1 MFLIAAGGLFTSCIK
16 NEEPNG
22 IEQVRIAKAE
32 YIKALAALEN
42 ANKAVIEA
50 EAAFK
55 QAQAGYENQLTLL
68 LAAQTKEQELKN
80 ELRELENKLKQ
91 LEYQKAQALLDDEI
105 SYNKA
110 LNQLNLQLKQ
120 AELDQF
126 LAALEAQALLSAE
139 ELEHLK
145 QLNVI
150 ELQVK
155 QAELAA
161 LLANNEIT
169 LKLGNASVSLK
180 EEELRALIALNT
192 HNEAIN
198 ALALLLAEEQNKK
211 DIEDIKN
218 EIAAAKA
225 QATID
230 ALKAQEDYAKAEA
243 ALRKALKDIAANE
256 LVLTEAEAKIVSDAT
271 TNYLTAL
278 SNYNTALAEY
288 NKAVAD
294 ANENEY
300 WDVKDLEA
308 KYTKDLE
315 DAVENYAM
323 WAETYAYFQ
332 NLAAEPATWMAEWK
346 EYKDKIDSLNH
357 ELHKMEAQSV
367 KDMVDYN
374 NQYIQLFAAMQE
386 ALDAEELQEPVD
398 PADTFEVL
406 CTVDLPQNDF
416 LINQWKNWMAHF
428 NPTVTFDGFEMTVD
442 GKLSDV
448 EKAIYQQED
457 VTGESVFYPGMR
469 EVLETFE
476 RELVIAD
483 NALLAEHIKDL
494 TAAKKRAD
502 SLYAAHKKILKN
514 GRAAYVAKEQAAY
527 DKAKV
532 ALDTAQ
538 AQYEKAKKDSA
549 AAEAAAKKDLND
561 ALAKNKQD
569 SIDKVDGMKKKVTDA
584 ANDFIWNINYCFGTI
599 GGNDMDTT
607 NVFAAIK
614 AYAEVLEELG
624 SEQAVIYT
632 YAGKDASDKVLI
644 DTVRIVDLKKEDFEK
659 NGLIADKAFTRPVA
673 QNVPAA
679 HFIEANKGTIDYL
692 EAVAYVV
699 RILSWFDNN
708 PDTWNDTTD
717 LDLTTM
723 FINGDTVEDA
733 VKPSGDIMKKIIADA
748 AKAKTTA
755 DNAAK
760 KAYQDVL
767 TAQNKLVTAAKKAL
781 DAAVIALNKAEAA
794 LQAKIDEFNEIYD
807 QFWGYTAGTTSC
819 GLTGSAFPNA
829 AGDDSLQV
837 IWGDGLDG
845 LENTFLDPHPVV
857 FFTKIPFGS
866 GRYGLNP
873 NNILPNDDLSI
884 ILDNLDPNANRN
896 PNNSFIFFHDD
907 ETEFYQTLY
916 LHMWLSWYENNVDNM
931 SALAALRKAVDK
943 VEAEYKAVVAEKE
956 AEIAAYEKAVEEF
969 EAAIIA
975 FTGAEDATE
984 AKAVYAELYTF
995 FNADADHLEILFD
1008 NNAPVY
1014 SSFID
1019 TFVNFNK
1026 GEWTEN
1032 ILGTVKELFD
1042 QYMVT
1047 GNGLFPEWVK
1057 NVKDQVSSIKRQI
1070 NDADL
1075 ILGELD
1081 SIYDACLAHVAL
1093 NNDPTVHFTPGSDF
1107 EKSYKNL
1114 LASIEKKMEAAEKQ
1128 IETANKA
1135 LEMWKLGADA
1145 AQVAAYAKE
1154 QSLAYYAEALKV
1166 AKTELEYL
1174 KAKYEEVIAKY
1185 IATNNN

>member
-1 MFLIAAGGLFTSCIK
+1 MKKIIYSLVFLIAAGGLFTSCIK

-22 IEQVRIAKAE
+22 IEQMRNAKAE

-161 LLANNEIT
+161 LLAKNEIT

-386 ALDAEELQEPVD
+386 ALDAEELQEPID

-406 CTVDLPQNDF
+406 CTVELPKNDF
-416 LINQWKNWMAHF
+416 LISQWKAWMATF

-442 GKLSDV
+442 GKLAEGDLP
-448 EKAIYQQED
+448 AGRCYR
-457 VTGESVFYPGMR
+457 R
-469 EVLETFE
+469 ERVLS
-476 RELVIAD
+476 RHARG
-483 NALLAEHIKDL
+483 ARDL
-494 TAAKKRAD
+494 
-502 SLYAAHKKILKN
+502 
-514 GRAAYVAKEQAAY
+514 
-527 DKAKV
+527 
-532 ALDTAQ
+532 
-538 AQYEKAKKDSA
+538 
-549 AAEAAAKKDLND
+549 
-561 ALAKNKQD
+561 
-569 SIDKVDGMKKKVTDA
+569 
-584 ANDFIWNINYCFGTI
+584 
-599 GGNDMDTT
+599 
-607 NVFAAIK
+607 
-614 AYAEVLEELG
+614 
-624 SEQAVIYT
+624 
-632 YAGKDASDKVLI
+632 
-644 DTVRIVDLKKEDFEK
+644 
-659 NGLIADKAFTRPVA
+659 
-673 QNVPAA
+673 
-679 HFIEANKGTIDYL
+679 
-692 EAVAYVV
+692 
-699 RILSWFDNN
+699 
-708 PDTWNDTTD
+708 
-717 LDLTTM
+717 
-723 FINGDTVEDA
+723 
-733 VKPSGDIMKKIIADA
+733 
-748 AKAKTTA
+748 
-755 DNAAK
+755 
-760 KAYQDVL
+760 
-767 TAQNKLVTAAKKAL
+767 
-781 DAAVIALNKAEAA
+781 
-794 LQAKIDEFNEIYD
+794 
-807 QFWGYTAGTTSC
+807 
-819 GLTGSAFPNA
+819 
-829 AGDDSLQV
+829 
-837 IWGDGLDG
+837 
-845 LENTFLDPHPVV
+845 
-857 FFTKIPFGS
+857 
-866 GRYGLNP
+866 
-873 NNILPNDDLSI
+873 
-884 ILDNLDPNANRN
+884 
-896 PNNSFIFFHDD
+896 
-907 ETEFYQTLY
+907 
-916 LHMWLSWYENNVDNM
+916 
-931 SALAALRKAVDK
+931 
-943 VEAEYKAVVAEKE
+943 
-956 AEIAAYEKAVEEF
+956 
-969 EAAIIA
+969 
-975 FTGAEDATE
+975 
-984 AKAVYAELYTF
+984 
-995 FNADADHLEILFD
+995 
-1008 NNAPVY
+1008 
-1014 SSFID
+1014 
-1019 TFVNFNK
+1019 
-1026 GEWTEN
+1026 
-1032 ILGTVKELFD
+1032 
-1042 QYMVT
+1042 
-1047 GNGLFPEWVK
+1047 
-1057 NVKDQVSSIKRQI
+1057 
-1070 NDADL
+1070 
-1075 ILGELD
+1075 
-1081 SIYDACLAHVAL
+1081 
-1093 NNDPTVHFTPGSDF
+1093 
-1107 EKSYKNL
+1107 
-1114 LASIEKKMEAAEKQ
+1114 
-1128 IETANKA
+1128 
-1135 LEMWKLGADA
+1135 
-1145 AQVAAYAKE
+1145 
-1154 QSLAYYAEALKV
+1154 
-1166 AKTELEYL
+1166 
-1174 KAKYEEVIAKY
+1174 
-1185 IATNNN
+1185 